1 MIKIYGR
8 LAIIALLVFAGVSLW
23 YGRVEKR
30 LQTKSPIA
38 KNETAIPPVQKA
50 AESETVKTD
59 YQIILTRNIF
69 KAALEGDGQPS
80 GEQQPAEAED
90 LAETKMQLVLLGTVA
105 GSKEDARAVIRNEKT
120 KVEDIYHVGSE
131 LYGASIT
138 RIGRGKVVLQ
148 VNGREEVLNIKETES
163 RGGPQQTAS
172 PADTPQPQAQSGGE
186 GERPAPVVVPQ
197 RRISFRNSTSSAP
210 APAAPAP
217 AATAP
222 ADTGAPSSAEE
233 PAKQGD
239 GQPVPA
245 VPGEETPVS
254 GNGADENAGQQ
265 SQ

>member
-30 LQTKSPIA
+30 LQTKNPIA
-38 KNETAIPPVQKA
+38 KNEAAIPPVQKA

-131 LYGASIT
+131 LYGGASIT

-163 RGGPQQTAS
+163 RGGATTSGFACRYF
-172 PADTPQPQAQSGGE
+172 ATTGTVRWGGRTTGSGGRATTAYQFSQFDPLCPSTRCPST
-186 GERPAPVVVPQ
+186 GGHGACGHRRVFLRRRTGKTGGRPTCSCCP
-197 RRISFRNSTSSAP
+197 
-210 APAAPAP
+210 
-217 AATAP
+217 
-222 ADTGAPSSAEE
+222 
-233 PAKQGD
+233 
-239 GQPVPA
+239 
-245 VPGEETPVS
+245 
-254 GNGADENAGQQ
+254 
-265 SQ
+265 

>member
-210 APAAPAP
+210 APT
-217 AATAP
+217 ATAP

-245 VPGEETPVS
+245 VPGEEPPVS